1 MAKRKDPSAPLF
13 SPTSTPAPE
22 EEQTHEAG
30 LTVLFKPLVWFIVL
44 PGGVLLLVKWLLGF

>member
-30 LTVLFKPLVWFIVL
+30 LTVLFKPLLWFIML

>member
-1 MAKRKDPSAPLF
+1 MAKKDLPTPLS

-22 EEQTHEAG
+22 EKQTQEVG
-30 LTVLFKPLVWFIVL
+30 LTVLFKPLLWFIVL